1 MNFDNIKDE
10 LLSVTDTGLKY
21 AKSLDSTSEF
31 EFFVYFQNKI
41 TVEIDQGVVSAI
53 DGAVAGTAVRAAKG
67 KQVGFAVAS
76 GVSADR
82 VKLAAKEALSIIQSV
97 KVEDD
102 RFQGFADP
110 KGSGKEGAYSDDILA
125 LGTDDLIKKCEM
137 VIKEAR
143 AVDPRA
149 KVVSSE

>member
-82 VKLAAKEALSIIQSV
+82 VKLAA
-97 KVEDD
+97 
-102 RFQGFADP
+102 
-110 KGSGKEGAYSDDILA
+110 
-125 LGTDDLIKKCEM
+125 
-137 VIKEAR
+137 
-143 AVDPRA
+143 
-149 KVVSSE
+149 